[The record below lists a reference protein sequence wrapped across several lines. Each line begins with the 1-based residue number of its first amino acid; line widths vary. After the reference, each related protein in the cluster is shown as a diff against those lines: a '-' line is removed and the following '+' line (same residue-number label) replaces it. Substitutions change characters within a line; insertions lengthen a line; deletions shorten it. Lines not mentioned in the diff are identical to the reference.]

1 MAVDFIGDG
10 LALRNKGEIAT
21 HDGTAPVVISPGTNG
36 QILTAQSSASYGL
49 VWTTPTTNP
58 DGPYTLISTATITAN
73 TATVDIT
80 GIPGT
85 YFSISLVG
93 LIRSDS
99 LSTSQRQLRIRI
111 NGATTNYIYQYVGH
125 NGVATRDTTSGY
137 ILAATSAVPISASGQ
152 DTEAYG
158 AVLVEM
164 IGYASNTTD
173 KKMIQIYP
181 SGCFQ
186 TGSGG
191 TQFNWRM
198 GVATNPNIGSAISS
212 IQLFLD
218 TDNIASGSVFYLY
231 GVKDSN

>member
-36 QILTAQSSASYGL
+36 QILTAQSSDSYGL
-49 VWTTPTTNP
+49 VWTTPTTTP

-80 GIPGT
+80 GIPDT
-85 YFSISLVG
+85 YFSISLIG
-93 LIRSDS
+93 LIRSDA
-99 LSTSQRQLRIRI
+99 TTGNTRELRIRI
-111 NGATTNYIYQYVGH
+111 NDRTTNYVHQFVS
-125 NGVATRDTTSGY
+125 NAGVATRATTTAFLGY
-137 ILAATSAVPISASGQ
+137 PSAVPTNRSGQ

-158 AVLVEM
+158 LVYVEM

-173 KKMIQIYP
+173 KKMIQVYP

-186 TGSGG
+186 TGSVA

-198 GVATNPNIGSAISS
+198 GVGINPDIGSKISS
-212 IQLFLD
+212 IQLFLE

>member
-49 VWTTPTTNP
+49 VWTTPTTTP
-58 DGPYTLISTATITAN
+58 DGPYTLISTATITAS

-80 GIPGT
+80 GIPDT
-85 YFSISLVG
+85 YFSISLIG
-93 LIRSDS
+93 LIRSDA
-99 LSTSQRQLRIRI
+99 TTGNAKDLRIRI
-111 NGATTNYIYQYVGH
+111 NGQTTNYVQQFVGDD
-125 NGVATRDTTSGY
+125 GVATRSTTAAF
-137 ILAATSAVPISASGQ
+137 LAQNTGVPTNTSGQ

-158 AVLVEM
+158 LVYLEM

-173 KKMIQIYP
+173 KKMIQVYP

-186 TGSGG
+186 TGSVI

-198 GVATNPNIGSAISS
+198 GVGINPDIGSKISS
-212 IQLFLD
+212 IQLFLN

>member
-36 QILTAQSSASYGL
+36 QILTAQSSDSYGL
-49 VWTTPTTNP
+49 VWTTPTTTP

-80 GIPGT
+80 GIPDT
-85 YFSISLVG
+85 YFSISLIG
-93 LIRSDS
+93 LIRSDA
-99 LSTSQRQLRIRI
+99 TTGNTRELRIRI
-111 NGATTNYIYQYVGH
+111 NSETGFYTQQFVSDG
-125 NGVATRDTTSGY
+125 GVANRSTNTDHFVFP
-137 ILAATSAVPISASGQ
+137 SAVPTDRSGQ

-158 AVLVEM
+158 IAYLEM

-173 KKMIQIYP
+173 RKMVQMFP
-181 SGCFQ
+181 TGAFQ
-186 TGSGG
+186 TGSVA

-198 GVATNPNIGSAISS
+198 SVGIIPGVGSKISS
-212 IQLFLD
+212 IQLFLES
-218 TDNIASGSVFYLY
+218 DNIASGSVFYLY